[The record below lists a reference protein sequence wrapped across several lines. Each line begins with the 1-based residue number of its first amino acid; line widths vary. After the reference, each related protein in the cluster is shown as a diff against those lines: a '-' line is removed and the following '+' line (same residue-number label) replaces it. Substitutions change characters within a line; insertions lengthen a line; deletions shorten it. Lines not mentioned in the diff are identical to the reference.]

1 MNAAGLLAAVLAY
14 FGALLWVAW
23 RTARRADDAS
33 FFIGNRRSAWPLVA
47 FGMVGTSLSGVTFVS
62 VPGAVGANGFTYL
75 QLVAG
80 HVLGY
85 AVVALVLLPLYHRL
99 QVVSI
104 YGLLRERLGPG
115 AHRTGAGIF
124 IVARTIGATA
134 RLYLVIQILQL
145 TVLDSMGLPFWL
157 TTVVMVLMILA
168 YTLQGGVR
176 TIVWTDTLQTAAML
190 MGLVLCAGFL
200 LQRLDLSAAQALA
213 QMQERGLARV
223 WGTDPLARDHFAK
236 QIVAGLFITVAMTGM
251 DQEMMQKSLSIRTLR
266 DAQKNLFVLSV
277 VLLAVVSLFV
287 FLGGLLHLAAPVLGV
302 AEQGDRLFAAVV
314 MQHLPAWAQLIF
326 ILALISALFPSAD
339 GALTALTA
347 STCIDLLRLPERQT
361 LSAERQRRIRQAV
374 HLGFAAL
381 FFVLVLGFKALNDPS
396 MIGLILRLASY
407 TYGPL
412 LGLFA
417 FAIFTP
423 RRLGGAWVPVV
434 ALLAPALCWWIDT
447 KQTTVLAPWLGG
459 WQIGLELL
467 LLNGALTFVGLWL
480 VSRSKT

>member
-1 MNAAGLLAAVLAY
+1 MKSAWLLAAVLAY
-14 FGALLWVAW
+14 FALLWAVAW
-23 RTARRADDAS
+23 RTSHRADEQS
-33 FFIGNRRSAWPLVA
+33 FFVGNRRSAWPLVA

-75 QLVAG
+75 QLVLG

-99 QVVSI
+99 QLVSI
-104 YGLLRERLGPG
+104 YGLLRERLGD
-115 AHRTGAGIF
+115 AAQRTGAGIF
-124 IVARTIGATA
+124 IAARTLGATA

-145 TVLDSMGLPFWL
+145 TLLDAMGLPFWL
-157 TTVVMVLMILA
+157 TSAVMVLMILA
-168 YTLQGGVR
+168 YTVQGGVR

-190 MGLVLCAGFL
+190 LGLVLCAALL
-200 LQRLDLSAAQALA
+200 LQRLDLSATQALA
-213 QMQERGLARV
+213 QMQERGLARL
-223 WGTDPLARDHFAK
+223 WGTDPNARDYFAK

-266 DAQKNLFVLSV
+266 DAQKNLLVLSM

-302 AEQGDRLFAAVV
+302 VEQGDKLFAAVV
-314 MQHLPAWAQLIF
+314 MQHLPGWVQVIF

-347 STCIDLLRLPERQT
+347 STCIDLVRLPERAG
-361 LSAERQRRIRQAV
+361 LSQAKQRRVRQAV
-374 HLGFAAL
+374 HLGFAVL
-381 FFVLVLGFKALNDPS
+381 FFALVLVFQALNDPS
-396 MIGLILRLASY
+396 MINLILRLASY

-417 FAIFTP
+417 FAIFT
-423 RRLGGAWVPVV
+423 RRTLRSAWVPVV
-434 ALLAPALCWWIDT
+434 ALAAPALCWWFDAH
-447 KQTTVLAPWLGG
+447 QTELLGRWLGG

-467 LLNGALTFVGLWL
+467 VLNGALTFAGLWL
-480 VSRSKT
+480 VSRAKH

>member
-1 MNAAGLLAAVLAY
+1 LNAAVLLAAVLAY
-14 FGALLWVAW
+14 FAVLMGVAW
-23 RTARRADDAS
+23 RTSRRADEAS
-33 FFIGNRRSAWPLVA
+33 FFVGNRRSAWPLVA

-75 QLVAG
+75 QLVFG

-104 YGLLRERLGPG
+104 YGLLRERLGNA

-124 IVARTIGATA
+124 IVARTVGATA

-145 TVLDSMGLPFWL
+145 TILDAVGLPFEL
-157 TTVVMVLMILA
+157 TSAVMVLMILA
-168 YTLQGGVR
+168 YTVQGGVR

-190 MGLVLCAGFL
+190 LGLALCAGFL
-200 LQRLDLSAAQALA
+200 LQRLNLTAPQALA
-213 QMQERGLARV
+213 QMQERGLARL
-223 WGTDPLARDHFAK
+223 WGTDPNARDYFGK
-236 QIVAGLFITVAMTGM
+236 QIVAGLFITLAMTGM

-266 DAQKNLFVLSV
+266 DAQKNLFVLSG

-314 MQHLPAWAQLIF
+314 MQQLPAWVQLIF

-347 STCIDLLRLPERQT
+347 STCIDLLRLPERHALGTAQ
-361 LSAERQRRIRQAV
+361 QRRIRHAV

-381 FFVLVLGFKALNDPS
+381 FFALVLAFKALNDPS

-417 FAIFTP
+417 FAVLT
-423 RRLGGAWVPVV
+423 RRELQGAWVPVV
-434 ALLAPALCWWIDT
+434 ALAAPALCWWIDAH
-447 KQTTVLAPWLGG
+447 QTTLLAPWLGG
-459 WQIGLELL
+459 WQMGLELL
-467 LLNGALTFVGLWL
+467 VLNGALTFAGLWL
-480 VSRSKT
+480 ASHAKR